1 MQTKAIASFTIASFI
16 LAAALPLAANAA
28 DPPTSASAS
37 GRDLAGLENRWGTP
51 LTFNSFD
58 ANRDGYIAREEAATS
73 PLLARQFD
81 QLDRNGDGRL
91 SQDELGAAAQ
101 ETPMAANRNR

>member
-1 MQTKAIASFTIASFI
+1 MQTKAIASFI

-101 ETPMAANRNR
+101 EAPMAANRNR